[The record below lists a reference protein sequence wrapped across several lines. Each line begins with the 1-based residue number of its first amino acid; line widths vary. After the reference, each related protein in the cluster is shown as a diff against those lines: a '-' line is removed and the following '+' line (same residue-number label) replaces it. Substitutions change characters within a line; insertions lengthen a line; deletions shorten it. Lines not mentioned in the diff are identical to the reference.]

1 MNNEKRPQDH
11 CDEAVR
17 YTEEAA
23 ELAEHI
29 QERVGWDS
37 LEPQFDALIE
47 LIDNGHTSSLE
58 AQVALEN
65 DEEGDDVE

>member
-1 MNNEKRPQDH
+1 MSNEKRPQDH

-17 YTEEAA
+17 HTEEAA

-29 QERVGWDS
+29 QERVAWDS

-47 LIDNGHTSSLE
+47 LIDKGYQSSLK
-58 AQVALEN
+58 AQVVLEN
-65 DEEGDDVE
+65 DEDSDE

>member
-1 MNNEKRPQDH
+1 MSNEKRPQDH

-29 QERVGWDS
+29 QERVAWDS
-37 LEPQFDALIE
+37 LEPQFDALIN
-47 LIDNGHTSSLE
+47 LIDEGNKSSL
-58 AQVALEN
+58 AANIALEKDRQET
-65 DEEGDDVE
+65 DE

>member
-1 MNNEKRPQDH
+1 MSDEKRPQDH

-17 YTEEAA
+17 HTEEAT

-29 QERVGWDS
+29 QERVAWDS

-47 LIDNGHTSSLE
+47 LIDKGYQSSLK

-65 DEEGDDVE
+65 EEDSDE

>member
-1 MNNEKRPQDH
+1 MNDEKRPQDH

-29 QERVGWDS
+29 KERVGWDS
-37 LEPQFDALIE
+37 LEVEFDALIE
-47 LIDNGHTSSLE
+47 LIDKGHHSSLE

-65 DEEGDDVE
+65 DEESDE

>member
-1 MNNEKRPQDH
+1 MNDEKRPQDH

-23 ELAEHI
+23 ELTEHI
-29 QERVGWDS
+29 KERVGWDS
-37 LEPQFDALIE
+37 LEVEFDALIE
-47 LIDNGHTSSLE
+47 LIDKGYQSSLK

-65 DEEGDDVE
+65 EQETQE

>member
-29 QERVGWDS
+29 KERVGWDS

-47 LIDNGHTSSLE
+47 LIDKGHTSSLE

-65 DEEGDDVE
+65 DEEGDDGE